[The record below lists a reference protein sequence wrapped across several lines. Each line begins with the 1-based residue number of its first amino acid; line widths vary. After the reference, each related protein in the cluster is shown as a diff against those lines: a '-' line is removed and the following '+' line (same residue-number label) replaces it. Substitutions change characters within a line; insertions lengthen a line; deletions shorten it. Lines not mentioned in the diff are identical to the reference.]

1 MKAKL
6 GPYKKNGDRIISIKL
21 DKFDTWNLD
30 ETFSLLAVPLLK
42 QLKETKHGG
51 PLVDDED
58 VPDHLRSSAA
68 PPKEN
73 EWDTDAYWF
82 DRWDWVMDEMIW
94 AHEQIADNSG
104 EEKFFDYS
112 EVKENTGIA
121 EQMMALKVDEEGL
134 KQYQDRIKNG
144 LRLFGKYYRG
154 LWD

>member
-1 MKAKL
+1 MKVKI
-6 GPYKKNGDRIISIKL
+6 GNYKKTGSRTISIKL
-21 DKFDTWNLD
+21 DPYDTWNLD

-42 QLKETKHGG
+42 QLKETKHGA
-51 PLVDDED
+51 PKVDDED
-58 VPDHLRSSAA
+58 VPDHLKSFAA

-73 EWDTDAYWF
+73 EWDIDANWF

-94 AHEQIADNSG
+94 AHEQIADKSG

-112 EVKENTGIA
+112 EVKENTSVTDRI
-121 EQMMALKVDEEGL
+121 MALKVDEGGL
-134 KQYQDRIKNG
+134 KAYEDRIKNG